1 MGAQIDATEVA
12 MNLTKV
18 QDKVNEV
25 KFFSEKLHEVHSLPV
40 PGNTDAFRYYFSAFL
55 NAAYS
60 VEQFA
65 KWEVMADVQAQGKN
79 ESEQKRGWEK
89 YKERWCDTLGPE
101 ERELWSSLSR
111 YGGIR
116 GTEVHRER
124 SRTTAKQKAVPLR
137 DFPAS
142 HATQAYKA
150 FYVMQ
155 EAWGFPGLGF
165 PGLGFP
171 GIDSLTK
178 ELDLPPGTRAWS
190 YINEHYVEIEGKSRS
205 IPEVSKEIVDLCDRL
220 VRHLQA
226 VPI

>member
-1 MGAQIDATEVA
+1 MEIAQVDATEVV
-12 MNLTKV
+12 MNVEKV
-18 QDKVNEV
+18 LDKVNEV
-25 KFFSEKLHEVHSLPV
+25 KFFSDRLHEVHNPFRV
-40 PGNTDAFRYYFSAFL
+40 GNPNAFRYYFSAFL
-55 NAAYS
+55 NAVYS

-65 KWEVMADVQAQGKN
+65 KWEVMAEVQAQGKN
-79 ESEQKRGWEK
+79 ESEQKRGWQK
-89 YKERWCDTLGPE
+89 YKKGWCDTLSPE
-101 ERELWSSLSR
+101 EQELWSSLSK

-116 GTEVHRER
+116 GTEVHREW

-137 DFPAS
+137 DFPES

-155 EAWGFPGLGF
+155 QAWGFPGLGF
-165 PGLGFP
+165 PGV
-171 GIDSLTK
+171 DSLTK

-205 IPEVSKEIVDLCDRL
+205 IPEVSKEIVNLCDRL

-226 VPI
+226 GPI